1 MRTKTRWVRN
11 DSSGILTRRQRLW
24 AWIGFLATALMAPLA
39 AHLIEDASWLFSLC
53 VSGLVATVIVVD
65 DRSRRPAGAR
75 GE

>member
-1 MRTKTRWVRN
+1 VRSN
-11 DSSGILTRRQRLW
+11 PGTGILSRRQRLL

-53 VSGLVATVIVVD
+53 VSSLVAAVILID
-65 DRSRRPAGAR
+65 DRSRRPAAAPR